1 MQQATTTSWDL
12 RSVFMS
18 APIHTSVFLL
28 GMLGVFLFLL
38 LVPVIKL
45 LRRTGHHPLWCLLAI
60 LPVANLGA
68 LWFFAFK
75 PWPTDKQSTT
85 T

>member
-1 MQQATTTSWDL
+1 MQEAPAVTWDL

-18 APIHTSVFLL
+18 APIHTSVLVL
-28 GMLGVFLFLL
+28 GMLGVFLSLL

-45 LRRTGHHPLWCLLAI
+45 LRRTGHHPLWSLLAI
-60 LPVANLGA
+60 LPVMNLGA

-75 PWPTDKQSTT
+75 PWPTDKQSPNT
-85 T
+85 